1 MTAAQ
6 TIGIQAL
13 PGGSD
18 SERYAGVALGVE
30 CAWPV
35 PPVALQ
41 RADGSHQPHAEPTSP
56 DQGETV
62 RL

>member
-1 MTAAQ
+1 MNPAQ
-6 TIGIQAL
+6 SIGVQAL

-35 PPVALQ
+35 PAALQ
-41 RADGSHQPHAEPTSP
+41 AADCSHPPHAEPTSP
-56 DQGETV
+56 DAGETV
-62 RL
+62 RT

>member
-1 MTAAQ
+1 MNDAQ
-6 TIGIQAL
+6 SIHVQVL

-30 CAWPV
+30 CAWPM
-35 PPVALQ
+35 PPAALQ

-56 DQGETV
+56 DAGEAV
-62 RL
+62 RT